1 MDDANAGQNVR
12 DLQIVLG
19 GARAGWHDVLRLS
32 AVQEGHLHKEN
43 RPSTSVL

>member
-19 GARAGWHDVLRLS
+19 GARARWHDVLRLS
-32 AVQEGHLHKEN
+32 AVQEGHLHEE
-43 RPSTSVL
+43 RGHSAFVL